1 MAQEKKERIFI
12 SYKRVDKER
21 VFAIKDGI
29 EQATGEKCWIDL
41 DGIESDAQ
49 FVTKIMTAIDQC
61 DVFLFMRS
69 NAHNKIV
76 DLKRDWTYREVNYA
90 LKKEKSIVF
99 INLDNSQSPDWVSFM
114 FPHQQEMDATDP
126 EKLARLNK
134 DLCERLGIG
143 PTLEPDPAELEKAKR
158 EVLPEGEFQVGD
170 LMYKASENSNGV
182 TVAKYVD
189 KEVTEIHIPS
199 QIKYGNYI
207 YNVDAIGNEAFGR
220 CLKLSSI
227 TIPNSVTAIG
237 DMAFYWCRCLTSV
250 SIPNSVTILGNMSFS
265 RCFSLTSLVIPDSVM
280 IIRDGAFRGC
290 KGLTSVTIGNS
301 VTSIGDEAFAGCYS
315 LKSVK
320 VPRSVTYI
328 GIDAF
333 PTFKNQL
340 CQEDIVV
347 QEKVMRWITEC
358 GLVEDGYYSQ
368 LTDAICGP
376 QIILSLKLPNL
387 DQANSDE
394 ENKQGCQRY
403 LAYLGNF
410 PTDKQI
416 SIMLDAFKTQLDDK
430 IHALL
435 QEIDGIYNALKFVEL
450 FKTYCEKYK
459 SEMDSE
465 VESFTKQKA
474 EREDAFDKKA
484 YSNYISEKH
493 GALTFGRATKNQE
506 LLEDL
511 VGRPAREILQLTYEI
526 RRREVASSIY
536 NTLIAQADE
545 LSEKLENMDGS
556 LQ

>member
-1 MAQEKKERIFI
+1 MDERIFI

-41 DGIESDAQ
+41 EGIESDAQ
-49 FVTKIMTAIDQC
+49 FANVIIKAINRC
-61 DVFLFMRS
+61 EVFLFMYS
-69 NAHNKIV
+69 KEHANII
-76 DLKRDWTYREVNYA
+76 DFDTDWTIREINFA
-90 LKKEKSIVF
+90 QKKRKRIVF
-99 INLDNSQSPDWVSFM
+99 INIDNTPLTDWFEM
-114 FPHQQEMDATDP
+114 LFGTKQQVDAADSG
-126 EKLARLNK
+126 KLVRLYK
-134 DLCERLGIG
+134 DISSWLKSDVCNQ
-143 PTLEPDPAELEKAKR
+143 AKR
-158 EVLPEGEFQVGD
+158 EALPEGAFQVGD

-182 TVAKYVD
+182 TVTKYVD

-199 QIKYGNYI
+199 QIKYGNNI
-207 YNVDAIGNEAFGR
+207 YNVDGIGNEAFVR

-280 IIRDGAFRGC
+280 IIGDGAFRGC

-320 VPRSVTYI
+320 VPRSVTYV

-347 QEKVMRWITEC
+347 QEKVMRLITEC

-376 QIILSLKLPNL
+376 NIIQSLKLPNL

-394 ENKQGCQRY
+394 ANKQECQRY

-450 FKTYCEKYK
+450 FKTYCERFKT
-459 SEMDSE
+459 EMDSA
-465 VESFTKQKA
+465 VESLIKLKL
-474 EREDAFDKKA
+474 ECEDAFYEKA
-484 YSNYISEKH
+484 YGNYTSNRY
-493 GALTFGRATKNQE
+493 GALFFHRAEKNQE

-511 VGRPAREILQLTYEI
+511 VGRPARKILQLTYEI
-526 RRREVASSIY
+526 KRREVASRIY